1 MHCHVEQ
8 HLTWGM
14 ETAFIVNNGKR
25 LETQMLSPPSDM
37 LPC

>member
-25 LETQMLSPPSDM
+25 LEAQMLSPPSDM
-37 LPC
+37 PPC